1 MIFDER
7 NYLIE
12 EPFNR
17 AFNNRNRLGTLNWL
31 ITVGELR
38 FMDETLSNSLYCKQ
52 KLNTKGNLSGL
63 LHGVTEHKSC

>member
-17 AFNNRNRLGTLNWL
+17 AFNKRNRLGTLNWL
-31 ITVGELR
+31 ITR
-38 FMDETLSNSLYCKQ
+38 FCGRNLIQFMILST
-52 KLNTKGNLSGL
+52 NT
-63 LHGVTEHKSC
+63 